1 MENINLNLHW
11 SNLESALSFSLKTQM
26 EFYAA
31 ALPEKTFDVKDF

>member
-1 MENINLNLHW
+1 MENISLNLHW
-11 SNLESALSFSLKTQM
+11 SNLESAL